1 VGLWDVIRGQQRP
14 KGPNLDNL
22 FAVPGAAVTLQT
34 ALDVRPTG
42 VGSVCFRAAEGA
54 ASASTQDAAE
64 ALVEDTV
71 TGEGRAGPV
80 VERSVDTYGFTW
92 LVVRGSA
99 DDVSGLVTDL
109 HAVNTELELQG
120 FASGLLCSLVA
131 FADPAG
137 RRVGL
142 VYLYKRG
149 TFYPFAPNGPG
160 SRDTIFERQV
170 RDLLDSDLRIEPDLA
185 RWMPLWGAPGL

>member
-1 VGLWDVIRGQQRP
+1 MGLWDVIRGQQRP

-22 FAVPGAAVTLQT
+22 VAVPGAAITLQT
-34 ALDVRPTG
+34 ALEVLPTG

-54 ASASTQDAAE
+54 ASASAQDVAE
-64 ALVEDTV
+64 ALVEG
-71 TGEGRAGPV
+71 TGQPD
-80 VERSVDTYGFTW
+80 VERSVDSFGFTW
-92 LVVRGSA
+92 FVVRGSA

-120 FASGLLCSLVA
+120 FAPGLLCSLVG
-131 FADPAG
+131 FAGSGG
-137 RRVGL
+137 RRLGL

-149 TFYPFAPNGPG
+149 TFYPFAPNGPQ
-160 SRDTIFERQV
+160 SRDTLFERQV
-170 RDLLDSDLRIEPDLA
+170 RDLLGSDLRIEPDLS